1 LFFLPLQEAPSHTH
15 LLCFFS
21 PSALA
26 LTLSSTDLKSN
37 RHGFQ
42 VSLMDVETTVLNVAK
57 RVLTDGGATS
67 TSTSQTPSSSSPTAS
82 NSAALAARGL
92 ALEMLARIY
101 ASAKT
106 TNLDPYSWREAF
118 AQAAQASAR

>member
-1 LFFLPLQEAPSHTH
+1 
-15 LLCFFS
+15 
-21 PSALA
+21 
-26 LTLSSTDLKSN
+26 
-37 RHGFQ
+37 
-42 VSLMDVETTVLNVAK
+42 MDVETTVLNVAK

-67 TSTSQTPSSSSPTAS
+67 TLSSTSTSKSQTSSSPTAS

-92 ALEMLARIY
+92 ALEMLAQIY